1 MGVKFSMPKSTCKL
15 IAEIGLSHEGSL
27 GFAFK
32 FIEASKK
39 SGADMIKFQ
48 YHIPESESS
57 KDESFRVKFSI
68 QDETRWEYWERTSFT
83 LSEWKAII
91 KKCEAEGIEF
101 CVSVFSGTAAIEMIT
116 LGVKNI
122 KLGSGDLNNSE
133 IQEILSTWNGNLFIS
148 TGMAT
153 YKEIDA
159 AIGYFQDHL
168 NSDRLTVFQCTSKY
182 PTPLSEVGINV
193 LEEIHKKWN
202 VKVGLSDHSVGIDSA
217 KVAICFGALFIEKHV
232 VFSRD
237 MFGPDVSSSITFE
250 EFHQLSDFRNNFI
263 NIMNKVDKD
272 EIAGQLVNE
281 RRIFGRSLG
290 LRKAFKK
297 GEIVDSDDFCFR
309 KPAGGLSWED
319 RYGLVGKELAR
330 DVELGELIKLDF
342 FKLKDL

>member
-1 MGVKFSMPKSTCKL
+1 MKFSTPESTCKL

-39 SGADMIKFQ
+39 SGADMVKFQ
-48 YHIPESESS
+48 YHIPEAESS
-57 KDESFRVKFSI
+57 KDESFRVKFSM

-83 LSEWKAII
+83 LNEWKAII
-91 KKCEAEGIEF
+91 KKCEAESIEF
-101 CVSVFSGTAAIEMIT
+101 CVSVFSGAAALAMMS

-133 IQEILSTWNGNLFIS
+133 IQEVLSTWKGNLFIS

-153 YKEIDA
+153 YKEIDS
-159 AIGYFQDHL
+159 AIGHFQNQL
-168 NSDRLTVFQCTSKY
+168 SSGKLTVFQCTSKY
-182 PTPLSEVGINV
+182 PTPLNEVGINV
-193 LEEIHKKWN
+193 LEEIREKWK
-202 VKVGLSDHSVGIDSA
+202 VKVGLSDHSIGVDSA

-232 VFSRD
+232 VFSKD
-237 MFGPDVSSSITFE
+237 MFGPDVSSSITFQ
-250 EFHQLSDFRNNFI
+250 EFRELSDFRDNFI

-272 EIAGQLVNE
+272 EIAGHLENE

-290 LRKAFKK
+290 LKKAFKK
-297 GEIVDSDDFCFR
+297 GEIVGSDDFCFR

-319 RYGLVGKELAR
+319 RHGLVGKELGR
-330 DVELGELIKLDF
+330 DVELGELINLDYF
-342 FKLKDL
+342 RLKDL